1 MENPFEY
8 PFLSIPYLWCRY
20 RIRLWTSIEEKGAGI
35 ENNLA
40 NIEFYHDELEAHL
53 HLFKDSQWG
62 SYTLFT
68 PSRLITHPELKP
80 VPSWLKLPWPE
91 KMSFSLS
98 STFDRLKEPID
109 YERIIEKAREE
120 AKNDPIWQAAFKAW
134 KADRIARGA
143 NKGNKRRAQT
153 EISNIFLPRINK
165 ALDPSL
171 VQTLKGLYQDTLKL
185 FEGCLK
191 ALEGPFG
198 DAFGQ
203 MMEEYVEGFD
213 AFKKANKFADERM
226 EGLENI
232 EKLPPHSLAKTFIF
246 SRFPEAN
253 RQILK

>member
-134 KADRIARGA
+134 KADRIARVA